1 MELSMVHEEI
11 CSLTVDEEQESPAP
25 QPSRFIARQPILN
38 SRREIVA
45 YELLSRTGWDNWFD
59 GERGVATRQTL
70 DHCVLVGTEYLTKN
84 QLAFVNCT
92 REALVNKWVTLL
104 PANTTVL
111 EILETVPP
119 DEELVA
125 ACVELK
131 KMGYLLALDDFEP
144 RPEMQPLLDIA
155 NYVKVDFLKQN
166 ADQRRQIRRMMG
178 NSRAALL
185 AEKVETQQHFN
196 AAREEGYKYFQGYFF
211 CRPVIVADREISA
224 NKFNYVRL
232 LAEMA
237 RTTLNLQE
245 VTKIVKM
252 EASLCYRL
260 LRLANSALWGRSGE
274 VTSVMEAF
282 MLVGED
288 RFRMLVAVAASC
300 QMGENQSP
308 ALTSLSL
315 ERARFCEQVAPLIG
329 ESPTEQFMLGLLSL
343 LDAMLGVPMASIVKF
358 LPLRSEVKSALMGAT
373 NQPAVPLCLIKGLE
387 GGAWEPC
394 AATAKTL
401 NVSEEALTQI
411 YVDSLN
417 WAAESLAST
426 E

>member
-1 MELSMVHEEI
+1 M
-11 CSLTVDEEQESPAP
+11 P

-38 SRREIVA
+38 ARREIVA
-45 YELLSRTGWDNWFD
+45 YELLSRTGWDNWFA
-59 GERGVATRQTL
+59 GERGAATRQTL
-70 DHCVLVGTEYLTKN
+70 DHCVFAGTEYLTKN

-119 DEELVA
+119 DAELVA

-131 KMGYLLALDDFEP
+131 KMGYLIALDDFEP

-155 NYVKVDFLKQN
+155 NYVKVDFLKQD
-166 ADQRRQIRRMMG
+166 AEQRRQIRRMMG
-178 NSRAALL
+178 KSRAALL
-185 AEKVETQQHFN
+185 AEKVETQQQFN
-196 AAREEGYKYFQGYFF
+196 AAREEGYKYYQGYFF

-237 RTTLNLQE
+237 RTPLRLQE
-245 VTKIVKM
+245 VAQIVKT

-274 VTSVMEAF
+274 VTSVLDAF

-288 RFRMLVAVAASC
+288 RFRMLVSVAASC
-300 QMGENQSP
+300 QIGENQSP
-308 ALTSLSL
+308 ALTALSL
-315 ERARFCEQVAPLIG
+315 ERARFCELVAPLIG

-343 LDAMLGVPMASIVKF
+343 LDAMLGIPMASIIKF

-373 NQPAVPLCLIKGLE
+373 NQLAVPLCLIKSLE
-387 GGAWEPC
+387 AGEWEPC
-394 AATAKTL
+394 AATARTL
-401 NVSEEALTQI
+401 DVSEERLTGL
-411 YVDSLN
+411 YVESLS
-417 WAAESLAST
+417 WAAESLESSQ
-426 E
+426 